1 MVRAY
6 SSQTGEWIRDL
17 DGANA
22 EIVNVQ
28 PDAAN
33 PKILFACTSTG
44 QIVSWKVKSG
54 VVDRRAQLTGFDAA
68 VTGPVRSFHC
78 VDLGD
83 GRPAAL
89 VAWQTQPNG
98 GLIQLGFFDLVLG
111 TRFDDVEMPFELTRS
126 EFAVDVADALNYY
139 AVVQDSSLHVQQL
152 RGARPA
158 HQTWRGAGKVRLT
171 CVRVH
176 PCEELLATG
185 DELGRIF
192 VWRALF
198 SGGRGVQPLTRLYHW
213 HHTAVT
219 ALCFSETGSQ
229 LYSGGREAVLV
240 RWTLS
245 GGAEQR
251 SFLPRVSGVPVHLA
265 VGQANQ
271 KIALATDDNGIQV
284 LNSQFKPI
292 AVVQNFTWVADDKT
306 VADKFPIGLRV
317 NPRNSALMLNGRV
330 GHLQFFSTHTRSL
343 LYNLDTTGQNR
354 LSMETAKVLY
364 NTCITHAAVG
374 VDWLV
379 TAEMLDDQQTA
390 VEVRLKFWR
399 FAVAGQTWVL
409 NTQVELP
416 HEGGLTAL
424 ELSAGE
430 GAETDDGLMC
440 ATGGRDNVVK
450 LWTLERSDD
459 VNSECCVCVFVIL
472 EAVIVRMSVI
482 YYCEPHSKKVYVFS
496 AQFWC
501 TNFDFFL
508 FCDFFRR

>member
-17 DGANA
+17 DGADGD
-22 EIVNVQ
+22 IVNVQ

-33 PKILFACTSTG
+33 PKILFACTVTG
-44 QIVSWKVKSG
+44 QIVAWKVKSG
-54 VVDRRAQLTGFDAA
+54 VVDRRAQLADAA
-68 VTGPVRSFHC
+68 LSGPVRAFHC

-83 GRPAAL
+83 GRTAAL
-89 VAWQTQPNG
+89 VVWQTQPNG

-111 TRFDDVEMPFELTRS
+111 TRISGDVPFQLTRS
-126 EFAVDVADALNYY
+126 EFKVDVADALNYY
-139 AVVQDSSLHVQQL
+139 AIVQDSQLHVGQL
-152 RGARPA
+152 SGARPA
-158 HQTWRGAGKVRLT
+158 HQSWRSAGRVRLT
-171 CVRVH
+171 CVRCH
-176 PCEELLATG
+176 PLEQLVATG

-192 VWRALF
+192 VWRSLF
-198 SGGRGVQPLTRLYHW
+198 AGGRGVQPLTRLYHW

-240 RWTLS
+240 RWALA

-292 AVVQNFTWVADDKT
+292 AVVQNFTWVAEDRT
-306 VADKFPIGLRV
+306 VTEKFPIGLRV
-317 NPRNSALMLNGRV
+317 SPRTGALMLNGRV

-354 LSMETAKVLY
+354 LSLETAKVLY

-374 VDWLV
+374 FGWLV
-379 TAEMLDDQQTA
+379 TAELLDDHQTA
-390 VEVRLKFWR
+390 VEVRLKFWQ
-399 FAVAGQTWVL
+399 FATSSQAWVL

-424 ELSAGE
+424 ELTE
-430 GAETDDGLMC
+430 GALAGGVAESDDGVVC
-440 ATGGRDNVVK
+440 ATAGKDNVVK

-459 VNSECCVCVFVIL
+459 VNSE
-472 EAVIVRMSVI
+472 
-482 YYCEPHSKKVYVFS
+482 
-496 AQFWC
+496 
-501 TNFDFFL
+501 
-508 FCDFFRR
+508 